1 MALTIEIKKA
11 VRKEFHVDEVQVTS
25 ENMAAVAEWCQGEVR
40 TEEHENAEKGRT
52 VIDRYVKVRVHRP
65 LNDRQTKAYVGD
77 HVLYAGSGYKVYT
90 DKAFNNSFEN
100 VGAVA
105 SEGDALLD
113 AILDP
118 ITIQPQGTQE
128 LFVTAALA

>member
-1 MALTIEIKKA
+1 MALQIKKA

-25 ENMAAVAEWCQGEVR
+25 ENMVEVAEWCQGEVR

-77 HVLYAGSGYKVYT
+77 HILFAGSGFKVYT
-90 DKAFNNSFEN
+90 NKAFESNFEYP
-100 VGAVA
+100 GKAAV
-105 SEGDALLD
+105 EVEY
-113 AILDP
+113 
-118 ITIQPQGTQE
+118 IQPQGVQE
-128 LFVTAALA
+128 LFVTAVQA